1 MIRHRDARFVMPGTM
16 QNMMHVA
23 RERHR
28 GSTVCGFV
36 EASEFAMQGESV
48 RRWLQQGFH
57 AQ

>member
-36 EASEFAMQGESV
+36 VASEFAM
-48 RRWLQQGFH
+48 
-57 AQ
+57 